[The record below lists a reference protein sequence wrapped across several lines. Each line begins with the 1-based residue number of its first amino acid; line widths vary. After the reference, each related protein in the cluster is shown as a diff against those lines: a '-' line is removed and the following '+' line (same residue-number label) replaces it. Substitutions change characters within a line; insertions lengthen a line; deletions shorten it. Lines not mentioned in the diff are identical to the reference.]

1 MPAIQGLKSPIGA
14 WATPVFDIYS
24 LFVRNIISSVR
35 MGRLREIIRRIP
47 RYGWIAAP
55 AIFFFNYALYVAGPL
70 LARLLGTESWAFA
83 PKIPFIDDKFQLI
96 PAFVIIYVVSYAVW
110 VFGILAVSLTD
121 RRNFLNYVIGLETS
135 VLIGFMLFILM
146 PTIMDRVSEGVLQKV
161 QEPGVLNWMMK
172 FIYAADG
179 WEKGRALF
187 PSFHCLMSIYCY
199 LGIRKQNEISRGFKV
214 YTVVMTILICL
225 STLYT
230 KQHYIVDVIGGL
242 GIPVICYAIVRKLD
256 PAGSIMKEKL

>member
-1 MPAIQGLKSPIGA
+1 MERIHYHS
-14 WATPVFDIYS
+14 Y
-24 LFVRNIISSVR
+24 
-35 MGRLREIIRRIP
+35 LRT
-47 RYGWIAAP
+47 A
-55 AIFFFNYALYVAGPL
+55 
-70 LARLLGTESWAFA
+70 
-83 PKIPFIDDKFQLI
+83 QQ
-96 PAFVIIYVVSYAVW
+96 AFVHLRPKVLKVRGHHVH
-110 VFGILAVSLTD
+110 VRILAVRRYGD
-121 RRNFLNYVIGLETS
+121 RRHNAGSGMCISLVGYT
-135 VLIGFMLFILM
+135 LFILM